1 MIRRPPRSTLFP
13 YTTLFRSH
21 YLQVLGMGFGT
32 GQLKTRVNADSKQR
46 GAPRCDPQRRAKPM
60 EHVPV
65 PGGSPLPPFRAA
77 LGLTGAAHLV
87 RLQHGLKTRASRR
100 AWLFDGQKREF
111 SPNDHFFGTVRALFE
126 VDFDVVVL
134 VAA

>member
-1 MIRRPPRSTLFP
+1 
-13 YTTLFRSH
+13 
-21 YLQVLGMGFGT
+21 
-32 GQLKTRVNADSKQR
+32 
-46 GAPRCDPQRRAKPM
+46 
-60 EHVPV
+60 
-65 PGGSPLPPFRAA
+65 
-77 LGLTGAAHLV
+77 
-87 RLQHGLKTRASRR
+87 LQHGLKTRASRR